1 MSRSNALLAVSRL
14 AAEADRIGQIK
25 DRSSRPEDCGEA
37 IVDIAPARGPVQ
49 RFQPRETTIDTG
61 GKVRT
66 RRVGHEGQ
74 NALRRADAFDV
85 MQQQS
90 ARCRPDAAPL
100 FTAAQIGTGRDYAA
114 LYERCAAAG
123 IRCSGI
129 HELDSGSG
137 GSGTGGQGTFIDAV
151 IRDRRR
157 LDAMER
163 AIGTE
168 IVIKPRGVQAHSDR
182 GRKAIT
188 AHDLVYCV
196 CLQGLTISQL
206 LQRFGWSRAPSV
218 SKTVRAALCG
228 ALTRLQGM

>member
-1 MSRSNALLAVSRL
+1 MSRGNALLAVSRL

-25 DRSSRPEDCGEA
+25 GRSTRPDDCGEA

-90 ARCRPDAAPL
+90 VRRRPDAAPL
-100 FTAAQIGTGRDYAA
+100 FTAAQIGAGRDYAA
-114 LYERCAAAG
+114 LYERCASAG

-137 GSGTGGQGTFIDAV
+137 GGMGGQGTFIDAL

-157 LDAMER
+157 LAAMER

-168 IVIKPRGVQAHSDR
+168 IVIKPRGAQAHSDR

-188 AHDLVYCV
+188 AHDLVYGV

-218 SKTVRAALCG
+218 TKTVRAALCA
-228 ALTRLQGM
+228 ALTRLQGI